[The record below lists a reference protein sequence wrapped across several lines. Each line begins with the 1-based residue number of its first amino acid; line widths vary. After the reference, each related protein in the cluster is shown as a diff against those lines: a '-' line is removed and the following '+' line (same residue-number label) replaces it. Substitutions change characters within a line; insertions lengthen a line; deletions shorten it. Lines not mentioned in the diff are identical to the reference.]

1 MYYHRTKKIMPFIAK
16 YFTKDDTTYAAHGIV
31 AYVFDDSQRSDFIN
45 DCLVPF
51 REAYIK
57 EEKLVQI
64 VKDYGTRRRDEIN
77 ERLPKAPDVVAGDFG
92 EILTY
97 YLVKEVLRTDATF
110 FPMKWRLKDKKD
122 AASPYTDVIVF
133 KLDPNGASPKD
144 AMYTYEVKLRSKAP
158 YGNYSATKGYLSGKK
173 QCVFI
178 DAVCDA
184 YKDHVS
190 RAGESILYL
199 RTRCKDLDLKDEYE
213 KIKRFTKPFCTVKY
227 DKECSA
233 VAIVDSSFK
242 DMQIAKIPAD
252 LFKTFKKVKN
262 VFFVPV
268 KDLKNLYQAV
278 FAQLPNA

>member
-1 MYYHRTKKIMPFIAK
+1 MPFIAK
-16 YFTKDDTTYAAHGIV
+16 YFIEDKTSYASLGIV
-31 AYVFDDSQRSDFIN
+31 AYEFDDSQRANFIS

-51 REAYIK
+51 REAYIN

-64 VKDYGTRRRDEIN
+64 VKDFGTKRRDEID
-77 ERLPKAPDVVAGDFG
+77 ERLPKKPDVVAGDFG

-97 YLVKEVLRTDATF
+97 YFAKEVLRTDATF

-133 KLDPNGASPKD
+133 KLDPNGASPQD
-144 AMYTYEVKLRSKAP
+144 AMYTYEVKLRAGAP
-158 YGNYSATKGYLSGKK
+158 YGSYSATKGYLAGKK

-178 DAVCDA
+178 DAVVDA

-199 RTRCKDLDLKDEYE
+199 RTRCKDLGLKDEYE
-213 KIKRFTKPFCTVKY
+213 KIKRFTKPFCTVKFV
-227 DKECSA
+227 KECSA

-242 DMQIAKIPAD
+242 DKQIDKIPSD
-252 LFKTFKKVKN
+252 LLKTFKKIKN
-262 VFFVPV
+262 VFFVPI
-268 KDLKNLYQAV
+268 KDLQKLYQAV